1 MIHPF
6 MRILVPAIVVI
17 LMVVTRVP
25 EPTPLA
31 EDWSLPDDVTTIDLD
46 ALAAADVLRSAREF
60 TVRIRTVG
68 CRRLGTGSGFVLE
81 NGLIVTNRHVIG
93 QPRTVSISTWDGRSF
108 EARVEGISLDA
119 DLAIIEV
126 SGADLPAATLRVGPV
141 DVGEPIAVIG
151 YPGGGSATITT
162 GRLVEI
168 SQETILDQEGPFL
181 IVDAEVRQGNSG
193 GPVVDGQGHVI
204 GVIFA
209 LDGRGL
215 GNAIPIERLIDRI
228 ATRGFTTPRG
238 C

>member
-68 CRRLGTGSGFVLE
+68 CQRLGTGSGFVLE

-108 EARVEGISLDA
+108 EARV
-119 DLAIIEV
+119 
-126 SGADLPAATLRVGPV
+126 
-141 DVGEPIAVIG
+141 
-151 YPGGGSATITT
+151 
-162 GRLVEI
+162 
-168 SQETILDQEGPFL
+168 
-181 IVDAEVRQGNSG
+181 
-193 GPVVDGQGHVI
+193 
-204 GVIFA
+204 
-209 LDGRGL
+209 
-215 GNAIPIERLIDRI
+215 
-228 ATRGFTTPRG
+228 
-238 C
+238 